1 MMILGVKFYRQ
12 ADVVDDDRS
21 IVMLLLLVCS
31 VSSLDANNN

>member
-21 IVMLLLLVCS
+21 IVICNA
-31 VSSLDANNN
+31 SLAIVY